1 MSEPDFDTLI
11 FRLLAKV
18 ELFRHLERDDMVALL
33 RNATKADYAAGDLV
47 FEEGFEGHSMYVVLT
62 GRFEVFRTV
71 KNRRVHIAD
80 ILPGDHFGE
89 IALIANRPRTASV
102 RACEDSVALRFTKM
116 AIFSEPRAGILLFR
130 NMARMMAER
139 LVHADEEII
148 LHRTGHHA
156 PAPTE
161 SVAAT
166 TMAPRIRQKGA
177 R

>member
-1 MSEPDFDTLI
+1 MSDADLDSLI

-18 ELFRHLERDDMVALL
+18 ELFRNLERDDIVALL
-33 RNATKADYAAGDLV
+33 KHASKVTYPAGDLV
-47 FEEGFEGHSMYVVLT
+47 FEEGFEGHSMYVVLL

-80 ILPGDHFGE
+80 IGPGDHFGE

-102 RACEDSVALRFTKM
+102 RASEESVALRFSKM

-148 LHRTGHHA
+148 LHKTGHHA
-156 PAPTE
+156 PTPTE
-161 SVAAT
+161 STAQRT
-166 TMAPRIRQKGA
+166 HAPRVRTQTSS
-177 R
+177 